1 MLNPAFGDAPAR
13 PTVPLPTSTAT
24 EPPISSYDRISV
36 VGAMVVVVGA
46 AVVVVGGGG
55 SVVVALT
62 SGNVGVGAMVVG
74 VGVVVEVVV
83 GAVVAGADPTSAA
96 GSDGLAGPSVV
107 TVVVGIMAV
116 GVSVT

>member
-13 PTVPLPTSTAT
+13 PTVPLPTSTVT

-46 AVVVVGGGG
+46 AVVVVGAGG

-62 SGNVGVGAMVVG
+62 SGNVVVGAMVVV

-83 GAVVAGADPTSAA
+83 GAVVAGAYPTSAA
-96 GSDGLAGPSVV
+96 GSDGLAGPGVV